1 MPQDGQTIRV
11 SNLPSH
17 TRPLDVTRWFESR
30 IRRKSQRP
38 VICKVG
44 PLCPYAGGLQRRTTV
59 TFWNKALAREA
70 LAWPRQH
77 STDFLPAEGP
87 PSRNIILEDRF
98 SDLTTLY
105 SSPKSRTGEPT
116 ADFVVVHGLNGHP
129 WTSFVS
135 PTSVENGT
143 EEYMWLRDTL
153 PEYLEERS
161 IYPRIMTY
169 GWNANVWVDPADQT
183 TSEAAMSLVQHI
195 DSERPLDSNRP
206 LFFIGHSLGGIV
218 IKQAVNELVNRG
230 LARDENGSFE
240 SPVKGCFF
248 FATPHRG
255 SGLADPYA
263 KILSTIRAVLVLG
276 GGPNDMLV
284 RELRLKGEEF
294 ARISMEFDSLRQ
306 VHEIKTISCYE
317 QKRIHNSIV
326 VPRES
331 AILDWDPSRNALPIN
346 AFPVDADHRDIVK
359 FSSAVHPGF
368 PAIMAAIISIVK
380 AALQPTGQSV
390 TDLTENMSSA
400 QLSPPLEQQEAT
412 AHGEENILAN
422 LNRFKTVFLVD
433 DSGSMRGPRWRMAER
448 ALAEITLRAFPH
460 NRSGVDVRFLNSEE
474 EGIGLGTAREV
485 ADLFHR
491 VRPDGTTPTE
501 DALDAELNAYLV
513 DYKQNRLN
521 RKFKKLN
528 LIVLTDGEP
537 DPENDVEAC
546 LVRYAKELQNLG
558 ANRHQI
564 GVQFVQ
570 IGDDRK
576 ATEFLKHLDD
586 GLKDK
591 HNLDRDMVD
600 TVPWSANGNDKLY
613 LKILLGG
620 ILSRFDEDDDIG
632 AG

>member
-87 PSRNIILEDRF
+87 PSRNIILDDRF

-143 EEYMWLRDTL
+143 EEYKWLRDTL

-161 IYPRIMTY
+161 IYPRTMTY
-169 GWNANVWVDPADQT
+169 GWNANVWVDPADQK

-195 DSERPLDSNRP
+195 DSERPLDSNGP
-206 LFFIGHSLGGIV
+206 LFFIGHSLWGIV

-240 SPVKGCFF
+240 NPVKGCFF

-263 KILSTIRAVLVLG
+263 KILSTIQGSRWSLILYVKFMRSKISVAMSRRGYTIASKLFSFAVL
-276 GGPNDMLV
+276 
-284 RELRLKGEEF
+284 F
-294 ARISMEFDSLRQ
+294 
-306 VHEIKTISCYE
+306 
-317 QKRIHNSIV
+317 V

-390 TDLTENMSSA
+390 TELTENMSSA

-412 AHGEENILAN
+412 GHGEENILAN
-422 LNRFKTVFLVD
+422 HNRFKTVFLVD

-448 ALAEITLRAFPH
+448 ALAEITLRVFPH

-485 ADLFHR
+485 AHLFHR
-491 VRPDGTTPTE
+491 VRPDDTTPTE

-528 LIVLTDGEP
+528 LIILTDGEP

-546 LVRYAKELQNLG
+546 LVRYAKEPQNLG

-564 GVQFVQ
+564 GVQFV
-570 IGDDRK
+570 
-576 ATEFLKHLDD
+576 
-586 GLKDK
+586 
-591 HNLDRDMVD
+591 
-600 TVPWSANGNDKLY
+600 
-613 LKILLGG
+613 
-620 ILSRFDEDDDIG
+620 
-632 AG
+632 